1 MTLLARMLCRLWR
14 GAAPGL
20 GKREGTAEKAEANR
34 PEEISPDELTAIR
47 GIGIATQNRLHTA
60 GIKSYAQL
68 ARASPEEVRMKVG
81 KLAGGANVEDWIAQ
95 AQELSNRQNT

>member
-1 MTLLARMLCRLWR
+1 MHHLARMLRRLLR
-14 GAAPGL
+14 GAAPGP
-20 GKREGTAEKAEANR
+20 GKREGTAAKVY
-34 PEEISPDELTAIR
+34 EISLDDLTAIR
-47 GIGIATQNRLHTA
+47 GIGTATQNRLHTA

-95 AQELSNRQNT
+95 AQELNKRQNN

>member
-1 MTLLARMLCRLWR
+1 MHHLARMLRRLRR
-14 GAAPGL
+14 GAAPDP
-20 GKREGTAEKAEANR
+20 GKREGTAEKAKVY
-34 PEEISPDELTAIR
+34 EISLDDLTAIR
-47 GIGIATQNRLHTA
+47 GIGTATQNRLHTA

-95 AQELSNRQNT
+95 AQELSK

>member
-1 MTLLARMLCRLWR
+1 MHLLARMLRRLWR
-14 GAAPGL
+14 GAASGA
-20 GKREGTAEKAEANR
+20 GKREGTAEKTKVY
-34 PEEISPDELTAIR
+34 EISLDDLTAIR
-47 GIGIATQNRLHTA
+47 GIGTATQNRLHTA

-95 AQELSNRQNT
+95 AQELSK